1 MLGATNIVI
10 SSDKS
15 KYEYIGYEIAFDVEG
30 LWSFGND
37 FAMNVVTFSVDS
49 SSSHADNR
57 KNNFFVL
64 GEGPADDIVGS
75 VGAAEKKFGINF
87 SKAKTKFY
95 FRLYYNG
102 DDSYLFVN
110 GKKQIKKFS
119 TFQIKFV

>member
-75 VGAAEKKFGINF
+75 VGAAEKKFGISF

-95 FRLYYNG
+95 FRLYYSG

-110 GKKQIKKFS
+110 GKKQIKKIS